1 LTLLLNGRP
10 NMLPYAPKMLPE
22 KSARWYLEFIN
33 TIPVGVFRETLD
45 GRIVFC
51 NNALAEMFGFRSS
64 KELTDYPVINLYGS
78 IKARDSFLAA
88 VIRNGRVLDVP
99 LSFKKK
105 DTTPIWCSVSARATL
120 EQSGP
125 VVHLDGVIRDIT
137 KDVTLGEQP
146 SLLKIESPFNDFV
159 VLLDAEGDLL
169 DINRAGADLLGFKKQ
184 ELLGKPIAEF
194 IAPKFRDLFHT
205 FLSLILRAG
214 REEGILTIMDRNG
227 DEQNL
232 EFRGFVQKKAKGT
245 DYILLMARNVT
256 ERIRNHKEQLSKEKF
271 LGVIEMAGGV
281 AHRLNQPLT
290 IIGNTI
296 NEVLS
301 SLNSVDPNYEKM
313 VRIYHQIQRINE
325 LANKIVNIKKY
336 EPMDY
341 VAGVK
346 IVDIDKTS

>member
-1 LTLLLNGRP
+1 
-10 NMLPYAPKMLPE
+10 MLPYVPKMLPE

-256 ERIRNHKEQLSKEKF
+256 ERIRNQKEQLSKEKF

>member
-1 LTLLLNGRP
+1 
-10 NMLPYAPKMLPE
+10 MLPYAPKMLPE

-137 KDVTLGEQP
+137 KDVTLGGEQP

-313 VRIYHQIQRINE
+313 VRISHQIQRINE

>member
-1 LTLLLNGRP
+1 
-10 NMLPYAPKMLPE
+10 MLPYVPKMLPE

-125 VVHLDGVIRDIT
+125 VVHLDGIIRDIT

>member
-1 LTLLLNGRP
+1 
-10 NMLPYAPKMLPE
+10 MLPYAPKMLPE

-137 KDVTLGEQP
+137 KDVTLGGEQP

-256 ERIRNHKEQLSKEKF
+256 ERIRNQKEQLSKEKF

>member
-1 LTLLLNGRP
+1 
-10 NMLPYAPKMLPE
+10 MVPYAPEMIPE
-22 KSARWYLEFIN
+22 KSARWYLDFIN

-51 NNALAEMFGFRSS
+51 NNALAEMFGFSS
-64 KELTDYPVINLYGS
+64 FKELTDYPVINLYGS
-78 IKARDSFLAA
+78 TKARDSFLDA

-105 DTTPIWCSVSARATL
+105 DSSPIWCSVSARATL
-120 EQSGP
+120 EKSGLI
-125 VVHLDGVIRDIT
+125 VHLDGIIRDIT
-137 KDVTLGEQP
+137 KDIATGGERP
-146 SLLKIESPFNDFV
+146 SLLKIESPFSDFV

-184 ELLGKPIAEF
+184 ELLGKPITEF
-194 IAPKFRDLFHT
+194 IVPRFRDLFHT
-205 FLSLILRAG
+205 FLSIILRAG
-214 REEGILTIMDRNG
+214 REEGILTIMDRDG

-245 DYILLMARNVT
+245 DYIMLMARNVT
-256 ERIRNHKEQLSKEKF
+256 ERIRNQKEQLSKEKF

-301 SLNSVDPNYEKM
+301 SLNSADPNYEKM
-313 VRIYHQIQRINE
+313 VRIYQQIERINE
-325 LANKIVNIKKY
+325 LAKKIVNIKKY
-336 EPMDY
+336 DPMDY

>member
-1 LTLLLNGRP
+1 
-10 NMLPYAPKMLPE
+10 MLPYVPKMLPE

-137 KDVTLGEQP
+137 KDVTLGGEQP

-256 ERIRNHKEQLSKEKF
+256 ERIRNQKEQLSKEKF